1 MSSLISSRPDATE
14 YAHSY
19 GPYVDLV
26 PETEV
31 LAAMAGE
38 LDATLSCLRQVSEEV
53 ALIRH
58 APYTWSVK
66 QVLGH
71 LIDSERIFAER
82 AVPFARRDP
91 AELPGFEEND
101 FVRNAGFD
109 DFPLSELVEE
119 FEHLSALSSLAL
131 PASEPDAWGR
141 SGVAN
146 GHRVT
151 VRALAYIIVGPR
163 APSHAH
169 RPQAPGGRLAS
180 WPILRHARTT
190 AEWQHQRFMVVIV
203 KQH

>member
-26 PETEV
+26 PETDV

-58 APYTWSVK
+58 APYTWSIK

-82 AVPFARRDP
+82 ALRFARRDP

-109 DFPLSELVEE
+109 DFPLSGARGGIRAPQA
-119 FEHLSALSSLAL
+119 ALISGSSGICTR
-131 PASEPDAWGR
+131 DDWGR

-151 VRALAYIIVGPR
+151 VRALAYILVGHERHHMRIVR
-163 APSHAH
+163 K
-169 RPQAPGGRLAS
+169 RLAG
-180 WPILRHARTT
+180 
-190 AEWQHQRFMVVIV
+190 V
-203 KQH
+203 